1 MCGVSG
7 IAVACIWLEEF
18 NPMLPSYVACQKKI
32 QYVLIWYMCDNA
44 VWHNYQ
50 DVQLHFAV
58 RKTSMISFPIPTH
71 NPLRSRR
78 CGVSRAQTFN
88 SSLAERLTRQWR
100 MKTRLSVTT
109 EFFVLLK
116 SHGTAAISGA
126 EGSKFEVSRW
136 SRMSHLDAYCMQQY
150 ALCNEASVHL
160 VSPTEGPPQLQSP
173 LIISDFELVFL

>member
-1 MCGVSG
+1 MCRVSG

-58 RKTSMISFPIPTH
+58 RKASMTSFPIPTH
-71 NPLRSRR
+71 NPLRSQR

-116 SHGTAAISGA
+116 VTVRLRYQEQKGQSLRCHDEVECLTWMYTACNSTH
-126 EGSKFEVSRW
+126 FVTRRVCTW
-136 SRMSHLDAYCMQQY
+136 CPPLR
-150 ALCNEASVHL
+150 ALHSCKVRL
-160 VSPTEGPPQLQSP
+160 L
-173 LIISDFELVFL
+173 